1 MRASFA
7 ALIAAALIASPLA
20 APADE
25 PLLAVEVGDKAV
37 LVHKVT
43 LQADEYFG
51 FDSAALNAAATA
63 ALDEILAAVAPVPY
77 PSLLVTGHADRLG
90 APDYNLDLSLR
101 RAQAVAAYLQ
111 QEGGL
116 RPGALGLAAM
126 GEAEPLVACEGVE
139 GDALKTCLAPNRRV
153 EVAFTAYESIVRPDV
168 VLVQELGAGRH
179 DLVEIVGMDPEKIR
193 RLD

>member
-101 RAQAVAAYLQ
+101 RAQAVATYLQ

>member
-7 ALIAAALIASPLA
+7 ALVAAALIASPLA

-116 RPGALGLAAM
+116 RPGALGLAAV

-139 GDALKTCLAPNRRV
+139 GDALKACLAPNRRV

-168 VLVQELGAGRH
+168 VLVQELGTGRH

>member
-7 ALIAAALIASPLA
+7 ALIATAMIVAPLA

-43 LQADEYFG
+43 LEADEYFG
-51 FDSAALNAAATA
+51 FDSADLNAAATA

-111 QEGGL
+111 QKGGL

-139 GDALKTCLAPNRRV
+139 GDALMACLAPNRRV

-168 VLVQELGAGRH
+168 VLVEALGAGRH

>member
-43 LQADEYFG
+43 LQADEYFE

-116 RPGALGLAAM
+116 RPGALGLAAV

-168 VLVQELGAGRH
+168 VLVQELGTGRH